1 MKDTAIKYPPVIK
14 ALIAIVIF
22 ELSGVISIYLPG
34 VFFTIFRL
42 IGVSI
47 FIFVLFKYK
56 FVRMKGSIYPLF
68 VVFMIWTLFI
78 LFRGSMLGNPP
89 LGRNSLYDILYY
101 NITYDYSALG
111 YFMPLIALFSF
122 NSESLFYG
130 KKIGILL
137 ALLSLLL
144 VILNWQ
150 ELFVGSE
157 AKGQSQLVN
166 ADGEELA
173 IRMASNYLFLA
184 KWLVLFLLFNY
195 GYKNSKLEIILPV
208 YFVLS
213 FLTQVL
219 GGGRGA
225 SFLGLMYILIF
236 IFILFKYPTYCY
248 DKTNNRIRSSS
259 RYFAILGLFM
269 LAYGIYYLINNTTI
283 FDFLFSRAFVEGT
296 IGQINADA
304 AREVLRSDFVN
315 DFNADPLSWLFGRG
329 VNGTFQCSI
338 SDLSIMGRRSAME
351 WGYLYY
357 ILKGGVP
364 YLAMYVFL
372 ILHAAYLGLRKS
384 KNTLCKAAAFIC
396 ILSIVQLV
404 TVSHPGMTMHFFM
417 TWFCFGLLE
426 NDTVRNFDDMTV
438 NRMFNYKVLNIGK
451 KVL

>member
-68 VVFMIWTLFI
+68 VFFIIWTLFI

-122 NSESLFYG
+122 KSESLFYG
-130 KKIGILL
+130 KKIGFFL
-137 ALLSLLL
+137 AILSLLL
-144 VILNWQ
+144 VVFNWQ
-150 ELFVGSE
+150 DLFVGSE

-195 GYKNSKLEIILPV
+195 GYKKYKLEIILSV

-225 SFLGLMYILIF
+225 SFLGLLDILIF
-236 IFILFKYPTYCY
+236 IFILYKYPTYN
-248 DKTNNRIRSSS
+248 TNNRNRGSS
-259 RYFAILGLFM
+259 RYVAILGLFA
-269 LAYGIYYLINNTTI
+269 LVYGIYYLINNTTV
-283 FDFLFSRAFVEGT
+283 FDFLFSRVFIEGT
-296 IGQINADA
+296 IGQINADT
-304 AREVLRSDFVN
+304 AREVLRDDFFK
-315 DFNADPLSWLFGRG
+315 DFNNHPFSWIFGRG
-329 VNGTFQCSI
+329 VNGTFQCSM
-338 SDLSIMGRRSAME
+338 SELSIMGRRSAIE